1 MKTSR
6 AKTNKSIKKKKKQKK
21 KTPSPFQTC
30 KLTGTEKL
38 EKNITCRSAK
48 TWQNKREH
56 SSLSGRESSWK
67 WVLLALQFLH
77 IYDLGITEAK

>member
-6 AKTNKSIKKKKKQKK
+6 AKTNKSIKKKKKN
-21 KTPSPFQTC
+21 TPSPFQTC

-56 SSLSGRESSWK
+56 SSLSGRESSWI
-67 WVLLALQFLH
+67 WVLLAQFLH